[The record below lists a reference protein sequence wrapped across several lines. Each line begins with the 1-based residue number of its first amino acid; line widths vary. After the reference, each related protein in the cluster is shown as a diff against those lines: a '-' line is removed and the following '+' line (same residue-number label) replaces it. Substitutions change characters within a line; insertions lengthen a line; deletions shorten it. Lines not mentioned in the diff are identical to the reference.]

1 MDKASDALLKYE
13 GRVIHEGKVTFKQK
27 VNLDFENSTHPNQN
41 WERSA
46 PRLYIV
52 ILLI

>member
-13 GRVIHEGKVTFKQK
+13 GRMMHQGKDTFKQK
-27 VNLDFENSTHPNQN
+27 VNLDFENSTYPNPN
-41 WERSA
+41 WERST
-46 PRLYIV
+46 PRMYIV